1 MGGDL
6 GRPLCLRTSLYSL
19 MPSNYTHSCTFYM
32 TSKMLNT
39 ISTSC
44 MLNTSTMCPRHIHP
58 QVPLGGGRSGKVW
71 HPVPDIEKYLC
82 VSFPLKL
89 VAVRQLNIVKTQI
102 LCFSQHNC
110 SGKEWSRELNSRIL
124 TSVLRYQLW
133 DHHPTLRN
141 NMVLSTLP
149 SPYQHLPA
157 WLLPSS
163 PLFLWE
169 TSSPGHPSLVLVA
182 DLCLLI
188 SYMGSYASV

>member
-1 MGGDL
+1 
-6 GRPLCLRTSLYSL
+6 
-19 MPSNYTHSCTFYM
+19 MPGNYTHSCAFYM

-44 MLNTSTMCPRHIHP
+44 MLNTSTMCPWHIHP

-71 HPVPDIEKYLC
+71 HQVPDIEKIFMCFIPLEISSSQAAEYC
-82 VSFPLKL
+82 QNTGSCGFPSTTA
-89 VAVRQLNIVKTQI
+89 VARNGAENYTHV
-102 LCFSQHNC
+102 
-110 SGKEWSRELNSRIL
+110 IL
-124 TSVLRYQLW
+124 TSVLRYQLR

-169 TSSPGHPSLVLVA
+169 SSSPGHPSLVLVA
-182 DLCLLI
+182 DREWMICAFLFLTWGLMLLFRLKT
-188 SYMGSYASV
+188 